1 MRILVLLLAL
11 GFGSF
16 MGFMQKQDKAKPLW
30 WKLVAVSLLF
40 LSCTFALLTPL
51 GGGFE
56 DVRSVADI
64 PGKEIMPLNFIAS
77 NFVKTS
83 EGFEFDVNSPQHLF
97 NKDVEIS
104 TYKMIYSGD
113 DVEKLKSGK
122 ELIGKAKYN
131 LETNNFELIKIT
143 HIDPLFVFPYV
154 PKLEQRIRNLVFHV
168 PMSWIGTLAFALS
181 MVYSISYL
189 RKKRWMDDIKASGA
203 ALIGLVLCI
212 LATTTGMVWAKYD
225 WGSYWS
231 GDPRQIS
238 ILVLMIIYFAYFL
251 FRSSIDQ
258 EEKRARLSAVYSVFS
273 FLTVVPLVF
282 IIPRQFESLHPGAKG
297 DGTSGPVI
305 DTKAGMLD
313 SELALSFYLSLC
325 GFIII
330 FFWLFSLYVRY
341 KKLSYNNY

>member
-1 MRILVLLLAL
+1 
-11 GFGSF
+11 
-16 MGFMQKQDKAKPLW
+16 
-30 WKLVAVSLLF
+30 
-40 LSCTFALLTPL
+40 
-51 GGGFE
+51 
-56 DVRSVADI
+56 
-64 PGKEIMPLNFIAS
+64 
-77 NFVKTS
+77 
-83 EGFEFDVNSPQHLF
+83 
-97 NKDVEIS
+97 
-104 TYKMIYSGD
+104 
-113 DVEKLKSGK
+113 
-122 ELIGKAKYN
+122 
-131 LETNNFELIKIT
+131 
-143 HIDPLFVFPYV
+143 
-154 PKLEQRIRNLVFHV
+154 
-168 PMSWIGTLAFALS
+168 
-181 MVYSISYL
+181 
-189 RKKRWMDDIKASGA
+189 
-203 ALIGLVLCI
+203 
-212 LATTTGMVWAKYD
+212 MVWAKYD

-325 GFIII
+325 AFIII

>member
-30 WKLVAVSLLF
+30 WKVVAVTLLF

-51 GGGFE
+51 GGSFE
-56 DVRSVADI
+56 DVKSVSDI
-64 PGKEIMPLNFIAS
+64 PGKEIMPLNFKAWD
-77 NFVKTS
+77 FTKTS
-83 EGFEFDVNSPQHLF
+83 QGFQFKASSPEHLF
-97 NKDVEIS
+97 NKDVEVA
-104 TYKMIYSGD
+104 TYDMLFNGANP
-113 DVEKLKSGK
+113 EKLKSGK
-122 ELIGKAKYN
+122 ELIGLARFIADKN
-131 LETNNFELIKIT
+131 HFEVSKIT
-143 HIDPLFVFPYV
+143 SIDPLFVFPYV

-181 MVYSISYL
+181 MAYSISYL
-189 RKKRWMDDIKASGA
+189 RKKRWVDDIKASGA

-325 GFIII
+325 AFIII

>member
-1 MRILVLLLAL
+1 MRILVLILAL
-11 GFGSF
+11 GFGSY
-16 MGFMQKQDKAKPLW
+16 MGFMQKQEKPKPLW
-30 WKLVAVSLLF
+30 WKIVAVSLLF

-51 GGGFE
+51 GGSFE
-56 DVRSVADI
+56 DVKSVSEI
-64 PGKEIMPLNFIAS
+64 PGKEIMPLNFKARDFEKQKDTLYFTAS
-77 NFVKTS
+77 TPIHF
-83 EGFEFDVNSPQHLF
+83 F
-97 NKDVEIS
+97 NKIDNAKEYRMRYVGANSDNIESATELVGLAKYITEESIFEIS
-104 TYKMIYSGD
+104 
-113 DVEKLKSGK
+113 
-122 ELIGKAKYN
+122 
-131 LETNNFELIKIT
+131 KIT
-143 HIDPLFVFPYV
+143 SIDPLFVFPYV

-168 PMSWIGTLAFALS
+168 PMSWVGTLAFALS
-181 MVYSISYL
+181 MAYSISYL
-189 RKKRWMDDIKASGA
+189 RKRRWMDDIKATGA

-297 DGTSGPVI
+297 DGTTGPVI

-313 SELALSFYLSLC
+313 SELALSFYMSLC

-341 KKLSYNNY
+341 KKLSYKNY